1 MLLKKYAPHLL
12 KDQKAEETLETEI
25 ADLKKKIKKLKDKN
39 IQLRKAKIELE
50 RKLVCRGG

>member
-1 MLLKKYAPHLL
+1 LL